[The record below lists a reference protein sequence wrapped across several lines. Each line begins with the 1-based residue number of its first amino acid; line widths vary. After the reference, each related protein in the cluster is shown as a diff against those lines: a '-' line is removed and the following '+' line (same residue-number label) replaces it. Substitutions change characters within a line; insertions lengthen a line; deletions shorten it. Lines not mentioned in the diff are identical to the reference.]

1 MRNRP
6 DALMIFAAGFGTRM
20 GALTADRP
28 KPLVEVAGE
37 SLLDRAL
44 GLGRAAQPTH
54 IVANAHYRGEQI
66 AAHLAGTEVRV
77 VHEQPDI
84 LDTGGGLRN
93 ALPLLG
99 PGPVWT
105 LNPDAVWRGPNPLI
119 HLAEA
124 WQDGMGAL
132 LLLIPRDRA
141 RAHGGRG
148 DFALDGDRPVRGG
161 PLVYTGAQIVD
172 PAGLDAIP
180 DAAFSL
186 NRYWDLLAGEARLH
200 ATVYDGDW
208 CDVGHPGGVTEAER
222 MLAGVDA

>member
-186 NRYWDLLAGEARLH
+186 NRYWDLLADEGRLH